1 MFKNKLLLLIIQYSV
16 PRLYITTEL
25 QQPNYPAEL
34 AAKVMILNFSAT
46 RYALSELLLGVIV
59 SRERPDVEAEKNQ
72 LIIQKADTKRS
83 LTEEEDKI
91 LEILTAEESVL
102 DSDASVQVISTSKM
116 MINELL
122 EKLSVAKSTEKQID
136 GSRFAYD
143 GLAQH
148 AALLY
153 FSIG

>member
-1 MFKNKLLLLIIQYSV
+1 M
-16 PRLYITTEL
+16 TTEL
-25 QQPNYPAEL
+25 QQPRYPAEL

-46 RYALSELLLGVIV
+46 RHALSELLLAVIV
-59 SRERPDVEAEKNQ
+59 PRERPDVEAEKNQ

-83 LTEEEDKI
+83 LSEEEDKI
-91 LEILTAEESVL
+91 LDALSAEENVL
-102 DSDASVQVISTSKM
+102 DSDASVQAISTSKM

-122 EKLSVAKSTEKQID
+122 EKLSVANATEKQID
-136 GSRFAYD
+136 VSRVAYD